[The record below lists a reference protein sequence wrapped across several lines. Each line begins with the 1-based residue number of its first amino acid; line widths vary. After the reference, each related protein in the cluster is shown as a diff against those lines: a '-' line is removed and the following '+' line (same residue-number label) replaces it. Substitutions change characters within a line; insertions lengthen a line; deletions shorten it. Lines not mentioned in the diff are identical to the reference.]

1 MLAVASVAVRAEGY
15 TTGQI
20 PNVQLADR
28 TRFTSNPD
36 GVLGAAAVATIDS
49 LCFDLRE
56 RGIAEVAVVAVRSTE
71 TMFSTSPTASS
82 RIGALA
88 AVMTTALAYCLS
100 RNGTRYVS

>member
-49 LCFDLRE
+49 LCLDLRE
-56 RGIAEVAVVAVRSTE
+56 RGIAEVAVVAVREIDGDDS
-71 TMFSTSPTASS
+71 FRLRLPPLLGLG
-82 RIGALA
+82 RW
-88 AVMTTALAYCLS
+88 
-100 RNGTRYVS
+100 RP